1 MPCQFLEGER
11 IPHLLGTILAKLYII
26 NLQLS
31 VLAPFDRI
39 FTHSTYVWHRH
50 LYLHLPQTSTI
61 QVGKNT
67 SHMDAIGLI

>member
-1 MPCQFLEGER
+1 MPCQFIEGQVFLIRWEQYL
-11 IPHLLGTILAKLYII
+11 PYY
-26 NLQLS
+26 LQLS

-61 QVGKNT
+61 HVGKNT
-67 SHMDAIGLI
+67 SHMDAIGLIFL